1 MSKSTPNNASAGFTV
16 TELVVV
22 MGIVAIVAAIG
33 IPSFKYVTASNRI
46 ASEINGLLGDMQFAR
61 SQAVKEG
68 QSVTVCASSNSTA
81 ANPTCSGSNAWE
93 NGWIVF
99 LDANGNKQVDAGE
112 QVIRTQPPFNGTDT
126 FVASTAAF
134 SATTFNRMGYAPTG
148 LATNITI
155 NLHNS
160 TNVTAWTR
168 CLQITPIGTPTTEK
182 FGAGTPPCS

>member
-1 MSKSTPNNASAGFTV
+1 MSKSMPNAACAGFTM
-16 TELVVV
+16 TELVTV
-22 MGIVAIVAAIG
+22 MAIAAILAAIG
-33 IPSFKYVTASNRI
+33 VPSFKYVTTSNRI

-68 QSVTVCASSNSTA
+68 QSVTVCASLSPYTQC
-81 ANPTCSGSNAWE
+81 TGSPAGSAWQ

-99 LDANGNKQVDAGE
+99 LDANGDKSVQVGE
-112 QVIRTQPPFNGTDT
+112 TILRVQPAFSGTDT
-126 FVASTAAF
+126 FVASIAAF

-155 NLHNS
+155 NLHDS
-160 TNVTAWTR
+160 TNNSAWTR
-168 CLQITPIGTPTTEK
+168 CLQITPVGTPMTEK